1 MTVFLCM
8 SGLHPVAQR
17 MTSGE
22 YSSEITGSPQS
33 IAGEQSRNLDSDGDN
48 EDLLKRGRF
57 GEEYGD
63 LINRVGTTR
72 SNEQERASGKSG
84 DDALSIGKGKG
95 RDV

>member
-1 MTVFLCM
+1 M
-8 SGLHPVAQR
+8 SVGR
-17 MTSGE
+17 W
-22 YSSEITGSPQS
+22 SPQP
-33 IAGEQSRNLDSDGDN
+33 IVGRKSRNLDSDDDN

-72 SNEQERASGKSG
+72 SNEQERASGENG

-95 RDV
+95 RDD